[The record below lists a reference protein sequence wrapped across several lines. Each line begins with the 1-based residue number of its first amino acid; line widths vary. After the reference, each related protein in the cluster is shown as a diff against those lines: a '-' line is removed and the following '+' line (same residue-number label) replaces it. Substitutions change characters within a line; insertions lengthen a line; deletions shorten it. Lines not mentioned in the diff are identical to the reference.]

1 MKKTIRS
8 CLAVLLI
15 AVFLFTLTA
24 CTAASRKGADGW
36 KIQGRKDEV
45 IQAHLRKFPAV
56 CSSQQMDA
64 LAKKGCYVN
73 QSGTSIGES
82 YQYWMMFY
90 NNVTN
95 NTRASLDVVC
105 IDASGKTSV
114 TYLDYNGKDIL
125 AVSRNGKESYW
136 DGVDDQNLRSNNQT
150 LVKSCLIRDGRRK
163 LLFQQDL
170 QSLPK
175 YKYLGASVY
184 INTICEY
191 LYENPYFDT
200 SNSEVMIPV
209 PMVLKVDDHD
219 PENVIVWGDFWVLN
233 YSLRGTILFNES
245 GGEFPLKMVLER
257 VGDKYVVKSMH
268 QAQDGSNYLRSIKR
282 LCDGD
287 RTLYRQFR
295 AIVGDLSNKETVETR
310 KSYLESYLQENST
323 LHVTAYEDYGWDPV
337 SL

>member
-8 CLAVLLI
+8 CLAVLLM
-15 AVFLFTLTA
+15 AVLLFTLTA
-24 CTAASRKGADGW
+24 CTAGSRRGSDDW
-36 KIQGRKDEV
+36 KIQGRKDEA
-45 IQAHLRKFPAV
+45 IQAHLRKFPSV
-56 CSSQQMDA
+56 CTRRQMEA

-73 QSGTSIGES
+73 QNGTSIGES

-95 NTRASLDVVC
+95 NTRASLDVVSV
-105 IDASGKTSV
+105 DASGKAAV

-125 AVSRNGKESYW
+125 AVQQNGKKSFW
-136 DGVDDQNLRSNNQT
+136 DVVDDQSRRNNNQT
-150 LVKSCLIRDGRRK
+150 QINSYLIRENGKK

-268 QAQDGSNYLRSIKR
+268 QAQDGSNYLRSVKG

-295 AIVGDLSNKETVETR
+295 AIVGDLSNKETAATR